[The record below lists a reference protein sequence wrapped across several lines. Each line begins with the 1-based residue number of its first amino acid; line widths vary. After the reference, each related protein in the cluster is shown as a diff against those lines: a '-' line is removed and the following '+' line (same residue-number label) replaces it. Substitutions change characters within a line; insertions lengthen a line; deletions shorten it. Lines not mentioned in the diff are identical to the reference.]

1 MQSRRRLFRLAA
13 LGLAPTWRALGLAPA
28 IAQTQQNLGD
38 DVVAVVANASAMNI
52 VDVTARLDEQM
63 SSYLEESGL
72 ARRER
77 AKELSVARGTAD
89 VRVNASNP
97 DWVRFRSL
105 AYERAYADAQTNYLT
120 SQGLRVVSSVANEL
134 FRAAGEEPPPF
145 DAGPERAAGQLN
157 DLFRKLIGVA
167 DARVTQILR
176 EANVDPQQYEV
187 APPPQRYVQ
196 LRDAFRRTTTRRVIG
211 ELSGMLAC
219 KTFEGH
225 DGQGNFVISVIAVVS
240 PRLRDFAQEVR
251 RRRGDLEPNL
261 ARAGNPE
268 TIIANKDDL
277 VRQFGVRQLFD
288 TEGNPVLVG
297 FGQWAAG
304 SLGANAGTAVMASLD
319 RAAVSQARAMAD
331 AALGY
336 FLSSNAGYEETGT
349 VGDAVEQAV
358 NRMPNNEVLPDGAA
372 TPILLDGLRQKF
384 QARSG
389 VDLVG
394 LTDLGGVWRHKHPI
408 TGRYIIG
415 VVRMWSASG
424 ERAMRAMRDR
434 RPPAATVAPGATPPS
449 GPPGSS
455 SGRTLMRS
463 EDF

>member
-38 DVVAVVANASAMNI
+38 DVVAVVANASAMTI
-52 VDVTARLDEQM
+52 VDVTARLEAQM

-77 AKELSVARGTAD
+77 AKELAVARGSAD
-89 VRVNASNP
+89 VPVNASNP

-105 AYERAYADAQTNYLT
+105 AYERAYADAQTSYLT
-120 SQGLRVVSSVANEL
+120 SQSLRVVSNVANGL

-145 DAGPERAAGQLN
+145 DEGPERAEGQLN
-157 DLFRKLIGVA
+157 DLFRKLVGVA
-167 DARVTQILR
+167 DARVTQLLR
-176 EANVDPQQYEV
+176 EANIDPQRYEV
-187 APPPQRYVQ
+187 ASPPQRYVQ
-196 LRDAFRRTTTRRVIG
+196 LRDAFRRTTTRRAIG

-225 DGQGNFVISVIAVVS
+225 NGQGDFVISVIAVVS

-261 ARAGNPE
+261 ARAGDPE
-268 TIIANKDDL
+268 TIISNKDDL

-288 TEGNPVLVG
+288 SEGNPVLVG

-304 SLGANAGTAVMASLD
+304 SFGANAGTAVMASLD

-336 FLSSNAGYEETGT
+336 FLSSNAGYEETST
-349 VGDAVEQAV
+349 VGDAVELAV
-358 NRMPNNEVLPDGAA
+358 NRMPNNDVLPDGAA
-372 TPILLDGLRQKF
+372 TPALLDGLRKQF
-384 QARSG
+384 QARSSAE
-389 VDLVG
+389 LVG
-394 LTDLGGVWRHKHPI
+394 LTDLGGVWRHKHPV
-408 TGRYIIG
+408 TGRDIVG

-424 ERAMRAMRDR
+424 ERATRALRER
-434 RPPAATVAPGATPPS
+434 RPAATAAPGTTPPN
-449 GPPGSS
+449 GAPGNS